1 MTKPIKVLII
11 DDDEDFACSLAEY
24 VELDGHQADVKLTG
38 QSGIQAARAEA
49 YDQIM
54 IDVVLPDMNGVGI
67 MEAIQETTPEA
78 RIVLMTGYS
87 AGYLDE
93 SAVNTGSV
101 DVLTKPVDLKEVSRQ
116 LARLAA
122 EPD

>member
-1 MTKPIKVLII
+1 
-11 DDDEDFACSLAEY
+11 LA
-24 VELDGHQADVKLTG
+24 
-38 QSGIQAARAEA
+38 S
-49 YDQIM
+49 
-54 IDVVLPDMNGVGI
+54 
-67 MEAIQETTPEA
+67 

-101 DVLTKPVDLKEVSRQ
+101 DVLTKPVDLEEVSRQ